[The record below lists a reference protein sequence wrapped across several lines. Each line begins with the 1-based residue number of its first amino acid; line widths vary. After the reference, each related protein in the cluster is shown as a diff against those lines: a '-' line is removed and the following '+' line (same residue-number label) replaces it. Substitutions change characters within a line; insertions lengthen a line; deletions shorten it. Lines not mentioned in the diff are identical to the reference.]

1 MTEASLHTSKSQQN
15 RWAPFSLAIV
25 AFASYLLIA
34 AIKTYR
40 GMNLLERDN
49 IHNYLRSH
57 GHPGEFFDS
66 PFPLDKSI
74 AVRDI
79 DPVVW
84 DERLFSPLLDTFFPE
99 LQNVQQNMRFD
110 PSFKITEDRGMVL
123 LTTSIPDVPLEDIDI
138 EVVGGRIIHVRGTR
152 TTESSHLSFEKR
164 FSIGQNVDESKLKA
178 RLTKDGVLEVSAPE
192 LSTNGKDVVR
202 KIPVTLAEE
211 L

>member
-1 MTEASLHTSKSQQN
+1 MTEASLHTSMPQRN

-57 GHPGEFFDS
+57 DHSGVFFDS

-74 AVRDI
+74 AVRGI

-84 DERLFSPLLDTFFPE
+84 DERLFSPLVDNFFPE
-99 LQNVQQNMRFD
+99 LQNVQRNMRFD

-123 LTTSIPDVPLEDIDI
+123 LTTSIPDVPLEDINI
-138 EVVGGRIIHVRGTR
+138 EVVGGRIIHVRGTKK
-152 TTESSHLSFEKR
+152 TESSHLSFEKR
-164 FSIGQNVDESKLKA
+164 FSIGQNVDQSKLKA
-178 RLTKDGVLEVSAPE
+178 RLTKGGVLEVSAPE
-192 LSTNGKDVVR
+192 LSTDGHDVVR